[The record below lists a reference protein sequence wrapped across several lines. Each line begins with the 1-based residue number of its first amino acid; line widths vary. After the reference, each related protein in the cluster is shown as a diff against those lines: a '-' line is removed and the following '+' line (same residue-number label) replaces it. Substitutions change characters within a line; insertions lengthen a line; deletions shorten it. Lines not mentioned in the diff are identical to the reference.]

1 MLLAR
6 LRRVGAALLAVAAI
20 GILFGMAP
28 RDTVSANC
36 VGYVMASTKIN
47 QASADSAS
55 KQTVVNGC
63 TSRDVL
69 EVVAKAQIG
78 NNDPR
83 PAALLTIGA

>member
-1 MLLAR
+1 M
-6 LRRVGAALLAVAAI
+6 
-20 GILFGMAP
+20 
-28 RDTVSANC
+28 TTTCS
-36 VGYVMASTKIN
+36 ST
-47 QASADSAS
+47 ASADSAS

-63 TSRDVL
+63 TSCDVL